1 MKRRSV
7 EGSRIFLRTRINHG
21 TSSRSVFGAEKEEDK
36 RDDERRRWSGPK
48 FHAPPLPFSPV
59 DACACYGHHAAPP
72 PPPRPGEM
80 ITTPN
85 RLRGERRSTRVARVD
100 KEVADGAKGVL
111 KLAAKRPGPR
121 FSRVSFLCPIFLK
134 SRHEEGEQ
142 LALRQSV
149 SCASLTLS
157 SSLPPIALLPLCL
170 SLPSFAIP
178 PRHALSLSLLLCFCN
193 LFVSASSAFLFSPPS
208 PPSFLCETVLVR
220 ARVVGLLP
228 NLPRTHTAACRCI
241 SLAGERWAP

>member
-1 MKRRSV
+1 MGHRLGRCSAPKRRK
-7 EGSRIFLRTRINHG
+7 TRG
-21 TSSRSVFGAEKEEDK
+21 TT
-36 RDDERRRWSGPK
+36 RDDDGRVQNFTRLLFPS
-48 FHAPPLPFSPV
+48 PLWMRARVTDTTLRLLS
-59 DACACYGHHAAPP
+59 
-72 PPPRPGEM
+72 PRPGEM

-157 SSLPPIALLPLCL
+157 SSLPPIAPLPLCL